1 MAKSA
6 RARECESALQWLV
19 DAGMILKARNVEIA
33 RAPLAASSSSEVFKI
48 FGSDIGLVGARMQV
62 PKSSLLDVSELFM
75 GYRGIR
81 SEQVVAQEIVAA
93 GGAELY
99 YWTSAAQAE
108 VDFLLEVE
116 GQVVPVEVKSGIN
129 KKAKSLRQF
138 MKKYQPIAGYRFSLD
153 RLLQTSQ
160 VTDLP
165 IYLAGQLSRFIG
177 KRINASG

>member
-1 MAKSA
+1 
-6 RARECESALQWLV
+6 
-19 DAGMILKARNVEIA
+19 
-33 RAPLAASSSSEVFKI
+33 
-48 FGSDIGLVGARMQV
+48 MQV